1 MNTPV
6 KLGAFALAAAVV
18 FGAAFGVGK
27 VAGPV
32 AGAAP
37 EQHGDMAAPEQHGGM
52 ETNQD
57 VGLPGGLLVTEK
69 GYTLVTVD
77 TSSGTI
83 AFRIQ
88 GPDGHPVTRF
98 DTVHDKPMHL
108 IVVRRD
114 LSGFRHVH
122 PTLDADGTWR
132 VAISPLDPGVWRAY
146 ADFTPTGGPALK
158 LGTDVAVRGDF
169 QPRPLP
175 PAERTATVDG
185 YSVTINGQLE
195 AGKASTVTFT
205 VKRGDQVVTD
215 LEPYLGSTGHLVA
228 LRQHDLA
235 YLHVHPE
242 SGAYTVEVPAPGT
255 YRLFLDFKH
264 AGTVRTAAFTLNAGG
279 HS

>member
-18 FGAAFGVGK
+18 FGAAFGIGK
-27 VAGPV
+27 LAGPI
-32 AGAAP
+32 AAAVP
-37 EQHGDMAAPEQHGGM
+37 DEHGEM
-52 ETNQD
+52 ETHQQA
-57 VGLPGGLLVTEK
+57 GLPGGLLVTDQ
-69 GYTLVTVD
+69 GYTLETVEAG
-77 TSSGTI
+77 SGTM

-114 LSGFRHVH
+114 LSGFRHLH

-132 VAISPLDPGVWRAY
+132 VATDPLDPGVWRAY
-146 ADFTPTGGPALK
+146 ADFTPTAGPALK
-158 LGTDVAVRGDF
+158 LGTDVAVPGDF
-169 QPRPLP
+169 RPRPLP
-175 PAERTATVDG
+175 QAESTAAVDG
-185 YSVTINGQLE
+185 YTVTVNGHLE
-195 AGKASTVTFT
+195 AGNASTVTFT
-205 VKRGDQVVTD
+205 VRRGEKLVTD
-215 LEPYLGSTGHLVA
+215 LEPYLGSIGHLVA

-242 SGAYTVEVPAPGT
+242 SGAYTVEVPAAGT